1 MELIKEK
8 KRGRP
13 PKAPRVGGF
22 ETRSMLIRSGTE
34 MLTERG
40 YVNSDI
46 DTILKRVGVPKGS
59 FYYYFDSKESFILEV
74 INNYAQYFAYKLDKH
89 LLNESLLPLERL
101 FAFYEDVKKGMRKY
115 KFNRGCLVGNLGQE
129 VNALPDSYRELLN
142 ATIEEWQD
150 KIMYCLEKA
159 QQSGALSL
167 SANCKTLATFFWIGW
182 EGAVMHA
189 KLLKNDEPLTI
200 FINFFIDGLPQ

>member
-13 PKAPRVGGF
+13 PKIPRIGGF
-22 ETRSMLIRSGTE
+22 ETRSILIRSGTE

-74 INNYAQYFAYKLDKH
+74 INNYARYFVYKLDKH

-101 FAFYEDVKKGMRKY
+101 YAFYEDVKKGMNKY
-115 KFNRGCLVGNLGQE
+115 KFERGCLVGNLGQE

-142 ATIEEWQD
+142 ATIQEWQD
-150 KIMYCLEKA
+150 KIMFCLEKA
-159 QQSGALSL
+159 QQSGALSV
-167 SANCKTLATFFWIGW
+167 SANCKTLASFFWIGW
-182 EGAVMHA
+182 EGAVMRA